1 MASDSPQP
9 IQTYMLAKLKRALPS
24 ILRDE
29 RLEDLEYTVV
39 DVETTCLELP
49 PKACIFEI
57 AAVRV
62 GFNSRP
68 RHVSSFVRPS
78 SNINPEVERLTGISS
93 IQIQAAPQPEE
104 TYPRIFSFINSSIF
118 ASYPLFFDHRHVNYA
133 FKQAL
138 GKSLSVKKLCIRSLF
153 EFLYPDPQPRTLD
166 YALIT
171 QSINMPVSH
180 RALDDALAEAQLLLS
195 LLRVAKNRGF
205 SHFYE
210 LNREVSAYMHKRG
223 LGPYATS

>member
-1 MASDSPQP
+1 
-9 IQTYMLAKLKRALPS
+9 MLAKIKRALPA

-29 RLEDLEYTVV
+29 RLEDLEFTVV

-62 GFNSRP
+62 GLRSRP

-78 SNINPEVERLTGISS
+78 SDIKPEVERLTGVSS
-93 IQIQAAPQPEE
+93 IQMQVAPEPEE
-104 TYPRIFSFINSSIF
+104 TYPRIQAFIDRSVF

-133 FKQAL
+133 FKKAL
-138 GKSLSVKKLCIRSLF
+138 GKGLNGKKICIRSLF

-171 QSINMPVSH
+171 QSIDMPVTH
-180 RALDDALAEAQLLLS
+180 RALDDALAEAQLLVS
-195 LLRVAKNRGF
+195 LLKVAQNRGF

-210 LNREVSAYMHKRG
+210 LNREVNAYMHKRG
-223 LGPYATS
+223 PGPFATA